1 MTNILLAQAQ
11 AAVAEGKIQLD
22 MTETTAGGFE
32 KRLLGEGTAIVQFT
46 QYIDHGIQKQK
57 PFKGQPKK
65 PAKTCSLGFHILAG
79 IGTLPDGTKEP
90 YVQDGK
96 LEKIRTPFDLA
107 LHQNEKAGAVKI
119 FNALNYAKDAT
130 RFVEKL
136 GSIYLLSIGIAKNKE
151 GKEYNTYDFAQ
162 LQKPVANAMTGAMY
176 EAGKD
181 GVLDTPAEEYQ
192 LFLWDAP
199 TKEQWA
205 SIFIEGEYDK
215 KTKDANGAEVVEKKS
230 KNFIQDKIRSAT
242 NFKGSPIDL
251 LLISEGQDLPA
262 LEAEV
267 ADTDPNDHAD
277 DEKVADIPTT
287 PVVDIPPPPA
297 V

>member
-1 MTNILLAQAQ
+1 MNALLAQA
-11 AAVAEGKIQLD
+11 AAAIEAGKVQLD

-65 PAKTCSLGFHILAG
+65 PAKTASLGFHILAG

-96 LEKIRTPFDLA
+96 LEKIRTRFDIA

-130 RFVEKL
+130 HFVQKL
-136 GSIYLLSIGIAKNKE
+136 GSIYLLSIGIEKGKD
-151 GKEYNTYDFAQ
+151 GKEYNTYDFSQ
-162 LQKPVANAMTGAMY
+162 LQKPIANAMTGAMY

-181 GVLDTPAEEYQ
+181 GVADTPAEEYQ

-199 TKEQWA
+199 TKEQWD

-215 KTKDANGAEVVEKKS
+215 KTKDANGNEVVEKKS
-230 KNFIQDKIRSAT
+230 KNFIQEKIRSAT

-251 LLISEGQDLPA
+251 LLISQGEDLPA

-267 ADTDPNDHAD
+267 EETDPNDQHAEED
-277 DEKVADIPTT
+277 KSDIPAVPAADIPA
-287 PVVDIPPPPA
+287 VPA